1 MEKTIEQIH
10 QDAIKE
16 LESAPDAE
24 SIKAISIRYLGR
36 KWAVTQFLRNI
47 SNLPED
53 IRPEAGKKANETK
66 KSLDALCKNALK
78 ALKTSSL
85 EIDD

>member
-10 QDAIKE
+10 QDALKE
-16 LESAPDAE
+16 LESAYDAE

-36 KWAVTQFLRNI
+36 KGVVTQFLRNI

-53 IRPEAGKKANETK
+53 LRPQAGKKANETK
-66 KSLDALCKNALK
+66 K
-78 ALKTSSL
+78 KTRPLIQKRS
-85 EIDD
+85 ERA